1 MRPYLLLIG
10 IGLGLTVVVTL
21 VGRLFGSWSAGVGG
35 LVAVVAQTG
44 AVLLIRPVIGA
55 ANKVF
60 VPRWLA
66 GMGLRAVVVIGLVV
80 YAAQHRSLVSPLPA
94 ALGCLGVLLPLL
106 FTENRFLK

>member
-1 MRPYLLLIG
+1 MKPYLVLAAV
-10 IGLGLTVVVTL
+10 GLGLTAVVTL
-21 VGRLFGSWSAGVGG
+21 LGGWSAGVGG
-35 LVAVVAQTG
+35 VVAVVAQTG

-55 ANKVF
+55 PNKEF

-66 GMGLRAVVVIGLVV
+66 GMGLRFALAIGLVV
-80 YAAQHRSLVSPLPA
+80 YAALHRNLLSPLPA